1 MRLEFPIIEN
11 GDSGMTAAIY
21 ITISFEPFSGTVSII
36 YDTCTFQD
44 GIILRIRQVQK
55 LIVLFESLFKFR
67 NMIMIKIYLI
77 PTQTKLVVQGLNE
90 IVC

>member
-21 ITISFEPFSGTVSII
+21 ITISFEPFSGTISII

-44 GIILRIRQVQK
+44 GIILRIR
-55 LIVLFESLFKFR
+55 
-67 NMIMIKIYLI
+67 
-77 PTQTKLVVQGLNE
+77 
-90 IVC
+90 